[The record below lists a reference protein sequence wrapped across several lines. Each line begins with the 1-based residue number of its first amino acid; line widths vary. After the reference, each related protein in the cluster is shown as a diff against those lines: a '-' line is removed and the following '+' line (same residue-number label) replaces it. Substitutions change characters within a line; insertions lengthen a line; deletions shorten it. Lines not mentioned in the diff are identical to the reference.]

1 MTIHEDVMAALG
13 MGQDVEIHGYK
24 YTAFPMTCAEHL
36 EYIRMSSDAPFEPQ
50 PDGTV
55 VRRYRDKVDEATDTM
70 AMMYVLWTA
79 LHKQDGAHLPAFS
92 DWVDKTPASVLV
104 AFSDLIGAVLRAT
117 VEPYQKKN

>member
-13 MGQDVEIHGYK
+13 MGAEVEIRGVK
-24 YTAFPMTCAEHL
+24 YTAHPMTCAEHL
-36 EYIRMSSDAPFEPQ
+36 EYIRMCSDAPFEPL

-55 VRRYRDKVDEATDTM
+55 IRRYKDRADEANDTR

-79 LHKQDGAHLPAFS
+79 LRKQERGVLPPFIE
-92 DWVDKTPASVLV
+92 WVDVTPASAMVV
-104 AFSDLIGAVLRAT
+104 FSDLIGAVLKAT